1 MATIEIKSQ
10 LTTDELLNAAKQ
22 LPTVEL
28 KQFIA
33 RLISNKTQAT
43 VLSEDE
49 ANLLQI
55 INQPLPA
62 VERYS
67 VLATKRDAET
77 LTDAEYVELL
87 TLTEQHEAYNVKR
100 MKALADLAHLRGKSL
115 SDIMQELGI
124 QR

>member
-1 MATIEIKSQ
+1 
-10 LTTDELLNAAKQ
+10 
-22 LPTVEL
+22 
-28 KQFIA
+28 
-33 RLISNKTQAT
+33 

-62 VERYS
+62 VEQYS

-77 LTDAEYVELL
+77 LTDAEYAELL
-87 TLTEQHEAYNVKR
+87 TLTEQHEAYNVNR

-115 SDIMQELGI
+115 SDIMQELGS

>member
-43 VLSEDE
+43 GFRICCSF
-49 ANLLQI
+49 N
-55 INQPLPA
+55 
-62 VERYS
+62 
-67 VLATKRDAET
+67 
-77 LTDAEYVELL
+77 
-87 TLTEQHEAYNVKR
+87 
-100 MKALADLAHLRGKSL
+100 
-115 SDIMQELGI
+115 
-124 QR
+124 